1 MIIRSLREVGYD
13 APILGGD
20 SYDDP
25 AMIEALGPKLGNDVY
40 FVTHTWM
47 GPEAHP
53 DMPKFIDLYTK
64 MFGKKPDTAF
74 VATGWDVVMMLAQA
88 IEAAGTTEGAALA
101 KALED
106 REFELLTG
114 KLRYKNAAE
123 GHLPD
128 KAAVLVEVQNGKTA
142 FLGWRRPENPPAP

>member
-1 MIIRSLREVGYD
+1 
-13 APILGGD
+13 
-20 SYDDP
+20 
-25 AMIEALGPKLGNDVY
+25 MIEALGPKLGNNVY

-53 DMPKFIDLYTK
+53 DMPRFIELYTK
-64 MFGKKPDTAF
+64 MFGEQPDTAF
-74 VATGWDVVMMLAQA
+74 VATGWDVVMMLAKA

-101 KALED
+101 KALEE

-128 KAAVLVEVQNGKTA
+128 KAAVLVEVQNGKTS